1 MVVPYSQAP
10 AIMKRLLEGEV
21 EPSRSEDAQ
30 EEITQQ
36 AWKAAKRITKLPG
49 HGGPFHESF
58 SEILDWNDPPPPL
71 FKSFLRVEVKPGE
84 LEIRCYAATGCAEH
98 ADNPPLEDWLTRQR
112 AGRRHLEVGGAA

>member
-1 MVVPYSQAP
+1 
-10 AIMKRLLEGEV
+10 MKRLLEGEV

-36 AWKAAKRITKLPG
+36 AWKAAKRITKFPG

-71 FKSFLRVEVKPGE
+71 FKSFLRIEVKPGE
-84 LEIRCYAATGCAEH
+84 LDLRCYAATGCAEH
-98 ADNPPLEDWLTRQR
+98 VKEPPLEDWLSAKEQPDGTWKW
-112 AGRRHLEVGGAA
+112 EVLLD